1 MLNFAARIE
10 KYPLG
15 FIWPV
20 LKIVKIPLYAS
31 HFVSKTLLGRLEE
44 RVYTSKIHITWKSA
58 HISAL
63 STSLP
68 FHVGQKNHKPR
79 LFVKV
84 SIGKLI
90 AGCLLLGLKR

>member
-1 MLNFAARIE
+1 MLIDQKGAGYVAVKANFTAGNG
-10 KYPLG
+10 KKHYG

-68 FHVGQKNHKPR
+68 FHVGQKIISHGF
-79 LFVKV
+79 L
-84 SIGKLI
+84 
-90 AGCLLLGLKR
+90 